1 MNFSI
6 VVAVD
11 KNFGIGKDG
20 RLPWHLPS
28 ELRHFKDVTIASPGI
43 ENAVIMGRK
52 TWESLP
58 EKFRPLPGRCN
69 IVISGRNDLGFP
81 PGVIQAATFQ
91 EALAAAE
98 MMQADSRIGE
108 VFVIGGAQ
116 VFGEAIQSRFCRK
129 IFMTHILKDFHCDVF
144 FPAPM
149 ENYRQIHASVPVVEN
164 GVSYFFAE
172 YLRG

>member
-1 MNFSI
+1 
-6 VVAVD
+6 
-11 KNFGIGKDG
+11 
-20 RLPWHLPS
+20 
-28 ELRHFKDVTIASPGI
+28 
-43 ENAVIMGRK
+43 
-52 TWESLP
+52 
-58 EKFRPLPGRCN
+58 
-69 IVISGRNDLGFP
+69 
-81 PGVIQAATFQ
+81 VIQAATFQ